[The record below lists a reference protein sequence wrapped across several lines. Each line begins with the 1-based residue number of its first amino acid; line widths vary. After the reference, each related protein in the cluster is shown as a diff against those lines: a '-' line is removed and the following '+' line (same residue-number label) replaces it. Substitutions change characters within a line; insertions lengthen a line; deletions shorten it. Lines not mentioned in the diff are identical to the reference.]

1 MQNITIFGATGS
13 IGDST
18 LDIVRRH
25 PDRFSIYALSAQRRM
40 QKLAEIAL
48 EFSAKVI
55 IVPDVQ
61 AVDAFRAHWP
71 DDLALP
77 EIRMG
82 DRGLCETA
90 RDPDTDY
97 VVAAIVGIAGLGS
110 AFEAAQAGKR
120 ILLANKEALVA
131 AGSLFMQTVQNHD
144 AELLPIDSEH
154 NAIFQCLQNGRD
166 KSQIRRLI
174 LTASGGPFRN
184 TPLDQLDTVTPAQAC
199 RHPNWSMGQKI
210 SVDSATMLNK
220 GLEVIEA
227 HFLFDLPPDQID
239 VVIHPESTVHSM
251 VEFIDGSLLAQLG
264 NTDMRIPISY
274 VMGYPERIESNT
286 PAFDLGKLQ
295 QLNFSVADHKRFPC
309 LKLAFDALRAGQ
321 AECIALNAANEI
333 AVAHFL
339 DGRLRFPQI
348 ADVIA
353 RTLEWQSGQSSPV
366 NHIDD
371 VFQLDLLVRERA
383 RTFLPASD

>member
-25 PDRFSIYALSAQRRM
+25 PDRFRVYALSAQRRM
-40 QKLAEIAL
+40 KKLAELAL
-48 EFSAKVI
+48 AFAAKVI
-55 IVPDVQ
+55 IVPDVE
-61 AVDAFRAHWP
+61 AVDAFREHWP
-71 DDLALP
+71 ADHALP
-77 EIRMG
+77 EIRLG
-82 DRGLCETA
+82 ERGLCETA
-90 RDPDTDY
+90 RDPETDC
-97 VVAAIVGIAGLGS
+97 VVAAIVGIAGLAS

-131 AGSLFMQTVQNHD
+131 AGELFMHTVQAHD
-144 AELLPIDSEH
+144 AQLLPVDSEH
-154 NAIFQCLQNGRD
+154 NAIFQCLQDGRQ
-166 KSQIRRLI
+166 SQHIRRI
-174 LTASGGPFRN
+174 VLTASGGPFRN
-184 TPLDQLDTVTPAQAC
+184 TPLHELETVTPAQAC

-227 HFLFDLPPDQID
+227 HYLFGLPAGQID

-286 PAFDLGKLQ
+286 PAFDLSKLH
-295 QLNFSVADHKRFPC
+295 QLNFSVPDYQRFPC
-309 LKLAFDALRAGQ
+309 LRLAFDALAAGQ
-321 AECIALNAANEI
+321 AQCIALNAANEI

-339 DGRLRFPQI
+339 QGRLRFPQI
-348 ADVIA
+348 AQVIERA
-353 RTLEWQSGQSSPV
+353 LDWQSGQSG
-366 NHIDD
+366 NIAHIDD
-371 VFQLDLLVRERA
+371 VFQLDRQVRERA
-383 RTFLPASD
+383 TAFLPASV

>member
-1 MQNITIFGATGS
+1 
-13 IGDST
+13 
-18 LDIVRRH
+18 
-25 PDRFSIYALSAQRRM
+25 
-40 QKLAEIAL
+40 
-48 EFSAKVI
+48 
-55 IVPDVQ
+55 
-61 AVDAFRAHWP
+61 
-71 DDLALP
+71 
-77 EIRMG
+77 
-82 DRGLCETA
+82 
-90 RDPDTDY
+90 
-97 VVAAIVGIAGLGS
+97 
-110 AFEAAQAGKR
+110 
-120 ILLANKEALVA
+120 
-131 AGSLFMQTVQNHD
+131 
-144 AELLPIDSEH
+144 
-154 NAIFQCLQNGRD
+154 
-166 KSQIRRLI
+166 
-174 LTASGGPFRN
+174 
-184 TPLDQLDTVTPAQAC
+184 
-199 RHPNWSMGQKI
+199 
-210 SVDSATMLNK
+210 
-220 GLEVIEA
+220 
-227 HFLFDLPPDQID
+227 
-239 VVIHPESTVHSM
+239 
-251 VEFIDGSLLAQLG
+251 LAQLG